1 MARSMGRLL
10 LAGQLKIFCAA
21 IGVVALF
28 LPFAGQQ
35 QTAEAASTAAPVPAA
50 AVAVGLALPLSPWG
64 ERGRGVIGGTHDAGS
79 TAILAPQH
87 RHAPQAG
94 GGKRQTR
101 PSGPRPAP
109 RPTRRPVGP
118 LGPEPQAARELTR
131 RR

>member
-50 AVAVGLALPLSPWG
+50 AVAVGLAPPLSP
-64 ERGRGVIGGTHDAGS
+64 RGKE
-79 TAILAPQH
+79 
-87 RHAPQAG
+87 G
-94 GGKRQTR
+94 GG
-101 PSGPRPAP
+101 
-109 RPTRRPVGP
+109 
-118 LGPEPQAARELTR
+118 
-131 RR
+131 